1 MISLGLAVDPE
12 RARRADELVENAFND
27 FLADR
32 EREWQ
37 EVRVERPER
46 VPPMAKPE
54 DEPIGWTATD
64 RKQAEERLEKYHQ
77 KVNAATKET
86 TRRIVARGRALR
98 RPGTNHDLG
107 FDFYFNRDAIA
118 EVFVKVGP
126 AFFESPRAASW
137 LARLSRAAKEP
148 EPKTVEALRPLV
160 LDGRHYLETASDNP
174 DEARK
179 AADARRALELLLHA
193 VTGST
198 KPTRAADRDTPG
210 TKKGYVNWDEIR
222 DAVPKWRRL
231 GRGEKADFVLA
242 FAKRSGLSPS
252 TVEKSLRKAR
262 EVMDSPTVIEK
273 TKPE

>member
-148 EPKTVEALRPLV
+148 EPKTVEALRKYMDVCRVRSGALFFN
-160 LDGRHYLETASDNP
+160 LSNNGRNNRLT
-174 DEARK
+174 
-179 AADARRALELLLHA
+179 
-193 VTGST
+193 T
-198 KPTRAADRDTPG
+198 KS
-210 TKKGYVNWDEIR
+210 IR
-222 DAVPKWRRL
+222 DMVTSFLKESGIRNTTHGFRHFFTTKLIEHFSNDLLTVAKFTRRP
-231 GRGEKADFVLA
+231 ADNNSPYSATVSATLA
-242 FAKRSGLSPS
+242 
-252 TVEKSLRKAR
+252 
-262 EVMDSPTVIEK
+262 
-273 TKPE
+273 